1 MNRPNRIIGW
11 LLASLVV
18 WALMAPAGAQ
28 ERIEPLDP
36 PVEPEPETLGVDELE
51 ALFQE
56 LTPEELQALI
66 DEANARRLALEREH
80 VVAEMRRGLLFD
92 PQQIDEAS
100 AILDAATAATRAEN
114 VEVIIEALATV
125 DDLFAKA
132 RDLLAAGDAAAA
144 AATIK
149 NQLDP
154 NDRTFISATK
164 HLVYGDAL
172 RANGQ
177 VHDAVEA
184 YRQIL
189 KFMPDRISIAASA
202 AVRAGQTYDQAGRMM
217 YAMDMY
223 CFCLKNY
230 GLALSQA
237 EVEQM
242 RERLAELKAIF
253 SDPLTSVADMMGEVG
268 VRLEGADS
276 GEQTQQT
283 QDEIVAVLEDLIK
296 TLEERQQPPSGG
308 GGGNSQNRQ
317 RQRRQGQDD
326 SEDSSSGARNPNR
339 PSRPAEDSRLVP
351 GELPEPMD
359 LASVHDTE
367 ESGDWAQLPPRRQ
380 EEIQEIMRQG
390 MSGRYQQLVEDYHRW
405 LSEQGME

>member
-11 LLASLVV
+11 LLAALIAWAVV
-18 WALMAPAGAQ
+18 APVGAQ
-28 ERIEPLDP
+28 ETTDP
-36 PVEPEPETLGVDELE
+36 ADPAQPEVMDVDELE
-51 ALFQE
+51 AFFQE
-56 LTPEELQALI
+56 LSTEELQALI

-92 PQQIDEAS
+92 PQQINEAS
-100 AILDAATAATRAEN
+100 AMLESAEAVARAEN
-114 VEVIIEALATV
+114 VEVIIEALAMV
-125 DDLFAKA
+125 DDLFAQA
-132 RDLLAAGDAAAA
+132 RDLLAGGGAAAA
-144 AATIK
+144 AAAIK
-149 NQLDP
+149 SQLDP
-154 NDRTFISATK
+154 NDRTFLSATK

-202 AVRAGQTYDQAGRMM
+202 AVRAGETYDQAGRMM

-223 CFCLKNY
+223 AFCLKNY
-230 GLALSQA
+230 GLALTQDEA
-237 EVEQM
+237 RHMQ
-242 RERLAELKAIF
+242 ERLAELKEIF
-253 SDPLTSVADMMGEVG
+253 DDPLTSVADMMEHVG

-276 GEQTQQT
+276 GEQTQET

-296 TLEERQQPPSGG
+296 TLEERERPPGG
-308 GGGNSQNRQ
+308 GGGQGNQNRQ
-317 RQRRQGQDD
+317 RQRRQDQSD
-326 SEDSSSGARNPNR
+326 SEDSSAGARNQGR
-339 PSRPAEDSRLVP
+339 PSRHAEDSRLVP
-351 GELPEPMD
+351 GELPEAMD

-367 ESGDWAQLPPRRQ
+367 ESGDWAQLPPRKQ